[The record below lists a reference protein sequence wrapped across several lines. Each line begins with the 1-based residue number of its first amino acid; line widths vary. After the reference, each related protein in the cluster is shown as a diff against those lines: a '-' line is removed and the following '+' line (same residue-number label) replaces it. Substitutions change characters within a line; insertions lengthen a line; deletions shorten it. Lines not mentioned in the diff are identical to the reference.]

1 MTNNFAIKSGVIQ
14 VNDNGYYEMYYS
26 NITNNH
32 AYSISI
38 GEIFVSATTSLINNC
53 IIYGNTVYGK
63 EQILTEISQS

>member
-1 MTNNFAIKSGVIQ
+1 MTSNFAIKSGVIQ

-38 GEIFVSATTSLINNC
+38 GEIFVSATTSLINN
-53 IIYGNTVYGK
+53 
-63 EQILTEISQS
+63 

>member
-1 MTNNFAIKSGVIQ
+1 MTSNFAIKSGVIQ

-53 IIYGNTVYGK
+53 MIFGNKVFDK
-63 EQILTEISQS
+63 EQILSEISES